1 MRERK
6 EKTTQRKEETEINA
20 GSKRKLPPNDKS
32 P

>member
-6 EKTTQRKEETEINA
+6 EKTQRKEEREIIA